1 MNHNLKVF
9 APALLALG
17 LVMFVPE
24 LGFSSV
30 ESTLS
35 NISTRLISTILPLV
49 SILGLVFAAISF
61 AMGNQNARAHL
72 MLAIFGA
79 VVGFGAP
86 SIIAFIRGLV
96 Q

>member
-1 MNHNLKVF
+1 MKRKLF
-9 APALLALG
+9 ILLPALMIIGTVLL
-17 LVMFVPE
+17 VPE
-24 LGFSSV
+24 LGHCSV

-35 NISTRLISTILPLV
+35 NISTRLISVILPLV
-49 SILGLVFAAISF
+49 AILGLVFAAISF
-61 AMGNQNARAHL
+61 AMGNPNARGHL